1 MFWKSTAV
9 ELEMALEGLAGKF
22 GTQPFISREE
32 VRRIAASFGKRR
44 SLKENPAAQ
53 VWGES
58 RNQND
63 PS

>member
-1 MFWKSTAV
+1 M
-9 ELEMALEGLAGKF
+9 ELEMALEGLGGKF
-22 GTQPFISREE
+22 GAQPFISREE

-53 VWGES
+53 VMGAN
-58 RNQND
+58 RNRDD